1 MDFEK
6 SPCITRREFA
16 KVAAVAAVAFGGALG
31 TALAPTRSAAEEEA
45 LVTEFPA
52 NAPVIASLGYVN
64 ESPKADQNCAGC
76 VLYTGPA
83 EGRGKCALFQQ
94 GVVPA
99 KAWCK
104 SWAPK
109 PKG

>member
-1 MDFEK
+1 MHSEN
-6 SPCITRREFA
+6 PITRREFA
-16 KVAAVAAVAFGGALG
+16 KVAVVAAAAVGGGLG
-31 TALAPTRSAAEEEA
+31 AAVAPTRSAAEEDA
-45 LVTEFPA
+45 LVTEIPA

-64 ESPKADQNCAGC
+64 ESPKPDQVCANC

-83 EGRGKCALFQQ
+83 EGRGKCAVFQQ

-99 KAWCK
+99 KGWCL

-109 PKG
+109 PQS